1 MKKMQTY
8 LSHTIKSTI
17 LFAVVLYFTSCQKD
31 IDVKLPA
38 YKEKLVVE
46 ASIETGK
53 TAQVLL
59 SMTAP
64 YFGNVD
70 LSDPSRF
77 FVKGAFIT
85 VTDGVVVDTLKE
97 LDPNTGYLYLGTK
110 LFGQVGKSYV
120 MTINYNGST
129 YTSITSI
136 LNPIPLDSVFFK
148 AETDTFGYAWGHLT
162 DPPGKGNCYRWFAKR
177 ITKDK
182 FFAAPF
188 NSAFDDKFIDGTSF
202 DFSYERPPQPN
213 EQDGYSNQPHSGY
226 YNIGDTVIV
235 KFCTIGTTEYL
246 FWRSYYSNKASNGN
260 PFSAPANIQS
270 NISGGAGVIG
280 AFCGYSPSFDTLI
293 IKK

>member
-1 MKKMQTY
+1 MRVIKKISFGIY
-8 LSHTIKSTI
+8 TITF
-17 LFAVVLYFTSCQKD
+17 LMAVVLSSCQQKID
-31 IDVKLPA
+31 IKLPE

-53 TAQVLL
+53 TTQVLL

-70 LSDPSRF
+70 LSNPARF

-85 VTDGVVVDTLKE
+85 VTDGTIIDTLKE

-110 LFGQVGKSYV
+110 LIGHPGGVYL
-120 MTINYNGST
+120 MTIKYNNNT
-129 YTSITSI
+129 YTAVTNII
-136 LNPIPLDSVFFK
+136 NPIPLDSIYFK
-148 AETDTFGYAWGHLT
+148 AERDTFGYCWGHLT
-162 DPPGKGNCYRWFAKR
+162 DPVGQGNCYRWFAKR
-177 ITKDK
+177 ITKDQ

-213 EQDGYSNQPHSGY
+213 KESEYANELNAGFYSV
-226 YNIGDTVIV
+226 GDTVIV
-235 KFCTIGTTEYL
+235 KFCTIGTKEYL
-246 FWRSYYSNKASNGN
+246 FWRSFYANKSSNGN

-270 NISGGAGVIG
+270 NVSGGEVIG